1 MRQFI
6 AGRKRGGFSGTAPIA
21 DPARDAPRVPSAAAT
36 LAEPRTLPVMWPFG
50 TDVEPIY
57 AMQRETLRQAD
68 GSEIA
73 RRDDAS
79 LA

>member
-1 MRQFI
+1 
-6 AGRKRGGFSGTAPIA
+6 
-21 DPARDAPRVPSAAAT
+21 
-36 LAEPRTLPVMWPFG
+36 MWPFG
-50 TDVEPIY
+50 AVGEPIY
-57 AMQRETLRQAD
+57 TMQPETLRQAD

>member
-6 AGRKRGGFSGTAPIA
+6 AGGNRGSFSGTGSIA
-21 DPARDAPRVPSAAAT
+21 DPARDPPRVPSAAA
-36 LAEPRTLPVMWPFG
+36 LAESRTLPAMWPFG
-50 TDVEPIY
+50 AVGEPIY
-57 AMQRETLRQAD
+57 TMQPETLRQAD

-73 RRDDAS
+73 PGDDAS

>member
-1 MRQFI
+1 
-6 AGRKRGGFSGTAPIA
+6 
-21 DPARDAPRVPSAAAT
+21 
-36 LAEPRTLPVMWPFG
+36 MWPFG
-50 TDVEPIY
+50 AVGEPIY